1 MILYLLWS
9 QRVFVPLQF
18 KCELSLLEDS
28 VQNFALS
35 ESFLAGPFWATQNSS
50 FLMPY
55 LSATYS
61 LVVIQVP

>member
-1 MILYLLWS
+1 M
-9 QRVFVPLQF
+9 FVPLQF

-50 FLMPY
+50 FSMPY